1 MHKILAPVALLLA
14 IGAALAQAPAQP
26 SDAEKKA
33 LDRVRQVGGLALEL
47 AQNDN
52 HLDVSY
58 LQSDGK
64 FSADYLMPLHDLKGL
79 VVHLNLRGQPVTD
92 ADLAQ
97 LRDLTALTE
106 LHLENTKV
114 TDRGLEN
121 LKGLTNL
128 EYLNLYGTQV
138 SDAGLVNLEGLKK
151 LKHLY
156 LWQTKATAAG
166 VAKLKKAVP
175 AVDVNLG
182 ADLDKPVAAAKPEAK
197 SAGEKKPAEK
207 KAEAKPADKKPEAKP
222 ADKKPAEK
230 KADAKPAEKQSDA
243 KPADK
248 KPEGK
253 KEDPKKPDAGKK

>member
-1 MHKILAPVALLLA
+1 MHKILVPVALLLVA
-14 IGAALAQAPAQP
+14 GTALAQAPAQP

-64 FSADYLMPLHDLKGL
+64 FSADYLTPLHDLKGL

-97 LRDLTALTE
+97 LKDLTGLTE

-114 TDRGLEN
+114 TDKGLAN

-128 EYLNLYGTQV
+128 EYLNLYGTPV
-138 SDAGLVNLEGLKK
+138 SDAGLANLEGLKK

-156 LWQTKATAAG
+156 LWQTKVTPAG

-175 AVDVNLG
+175 GVDVNLG
-182 ADLDKPVAAAKPEAK
+182 ADLDKPVEVAKPDAK
-197 SAGEKKPAEK
+197 PAGEKKPADK
-207 KAEAKPADKKPEAKP
+207 KTDAKPADKKP
-222 ADKKPAEK
+222 DEK
-230 KADAKPAEKQSDA
+230 KADAKPAEKKPDA

-248 KPEGK
+248 KPDTK
-253 KEDPKKPDAGKK
+253 KEDEKKPEPKKPEASKK